1 MSDSQTVLVEITG
14 PDRPGISAG
23 VLRVLEEVD
32 AVVLDIEQVVIRR
45 HLTLGLLVDVA
56 PDHDALK
63 ELLLFGWKHGLD
75 VDFDIV
81 DEPPTEPR
89 PGHVVTLLGPDLT
102 PTELLAAAE
111 AIAEG
116 GGNIDRIN
124 RLSKYPVMSYE
135 LTVVGGDPDRIR
147 GGLLEAAARY
157 PGLDVA
163 LQRQGI
169 GRRAQRLVVLD
180 VDSTLIQNEVI
191 DLLAAEAG
199 CEAEVAELTARA
211 MAGELPFEQSLRD
224 RVRLLAGLD
233 DAAVQRA
240 GERLEL
246 TPGARTFIRT
256 LHRLGF
262 TTAII
267 SGGFTVFTQRLA
279 DELGIGYCRANE
291 LEIVDGR
298 LTGEVVGEVVDR
310 EAKARFLHEVAADIG
325 VAVDQVVAVGDGAN
339 DLDMLN
345 AAGLGIAFNAKPVVR
360 DAADTALRVPYLD
373 AILFV
378 LGVSRE
384 EVEAADAADPDVP
397 ATEPPPVR

>member
-1 MSDSQTVLVEITG
+1 MTDRQTVLVEITG

-23 VLRVLEEVD
+23 VLRVLDKVD
-32 AVVLDIEQVVIRR
+32 ALVLDIEQVVIRR

-63 ELLLFGWKHGLD
+63 ELLLFGWKHELK
-75 VDFDIV
+75 VDFDIIE
-81 DEPPTEPR
+81 EPPSEPH
-89 PGHVVTLLGPDLT
+89 PGHVVTLLGPELS
-102 PTELLAAAE
+102 PAELLAAAE

-135 LTVVGGDPDRIR
+135 LTVLGGDPATIR
-147 GGLLEAAARY
+147 TNLLAAAALH

-163 LQRQGI
+163 LQREGI
-169 GRRAQRLVVLD
+169 ARRAKRLVVLD
-180 VDSTLIQNEVI
+180 VDSTLIQDEVI
-191 DLLAAEAG
+191 DLLAQEAG
-199 CEAEVAELTARA
+199 CATEVAELTARA
-211 MAGELPFEQSLRD
+211 MAGELDFTDSLRR

-233 DAAVQRA
+233 LAGVERA
-240 GERLEL
+240 RRRLQL

-262 TTAII
+262 TTAIV
-267 SGGFTVFTQRLA
+267 SGGFTAFTDALA
-279 DELGIGYCRANE
+279 AELDIGYCRANE
-291 LEIVDGR
+291 LEIRDGA
-298 LTGEVVGEVVDR
+298 LTGEVIGQVVDR
-310 EAKARFLHEVAADIG
+310 ATKAQFLHEVAADIG
-325 VAVDQVVAVGDGAN
+325 VAVEQVVAVGDGAN
-339 DLDMLN
+339 DVDMLN

-384 EVEAADAADPDVP
+384 EVEAADAADPAVP
-397 ATEPPPVR
+397 RTEPPPVR

>member
-1 MSDSQTVLVEITG
+1 MSDRQTVLVEITG

-23 VLRVLEEVD
+23 VLRVLCEVD
-32 AVVLDIEQVVIRR
+32 ASVLDIEQVVIRR

-63 ELLLFGWKHGLD
+63 ELLLFGWHHDLN

-81 DEPPTEPR
+81 DEPPTDAH
-89 PGHVVTLLGPDLT
+89 PGHVVTLLGPELN

-111 AIAEG
+111 AIADG

-135 LTVVGGDPDRIR
+135 LTVVGGDPDAIR
-147 GGLLEAAARY
+147 NNLLAAAAEHS
-157 PGLDVA
+157 GLDVA
-163 LQRQGI
+163 LQREGI
-169 GRRAQRLVVLD
+169 ARRAKRLVVLD

-191 DLLAAEAG
+191 DLLATEAG
-199 CEAEVAELTARA
+199 CGGEVAELTARA
-211 MAGELPFEQSLRD
+211 MAGELEFSESLRQ

-233 DAAVQRA
+233 LDGVRRA

-267 SGGFTVFTQRLA
+267 SGGFTVFT
-279 DELGIGYCRANE
+279 DEVAAELDIHYSRANE
-291 LEIVDGR
+291 LEVRDGR
-298 LTGEVVGEVVDR
+298 LTGEVVGDVVDR
-310 EAKARFLHEVAADIG
+310 EAKARFLHDVADEVGIPIE
-325 VAVDQVVAVGDGAN
+325 QVVAVGDGAN

-397 ATEPPPVR
+397 PSDPPPVR